1 MSSDR
6 AGAVLSLSN
15 SDVQA
20 YCDVQAVKLL
30 GNFIPCCCDLLG

>member
-30 GNFIPCCCDLLG
+30 AISYLAVVIF

>member
-6 AGAVLSLSN
+6 AGAGLSLSS

-20 YCDVQAVKLL
+20 YCDIQAVKLI
-30 GNFIPCCCDLLG
+30 GNSIPCCCDLLG